1 MLNLGLEKAVEP
13 EIKLPTFA
21 GTQRK
26 QGSSRKTSASLT
38 SPDCVDHNKVEN
50 SLGDGHTRPTLP
62 VLWETC
68 MHLKNQ
74 QLEADKE
81 Q

>member
-38 SPDCVDHNKVEN
+38 SPDCVDHNKVE
-50 SLGDGHTRPTLP
+50 TFT
-62 VLWETC
+62 ETGISD
-68 MHLKNQ
+68 Q
-74 QLEADKE
+74 PYPS
-81 Q
+81 